1 MATYKFIASDF
12 GKVLHEGEFD
22 SPDEVE
28 EVLLFLTEYF
38 GCQVECIQ
46 VQKPGLKK
54 PGLKK
59 PGFSKPAK
67 RSSEPDDNESFI
79 GFIMWIIVSILILG
93 LGVSVIAISVYHPT
107 KRSPSTNDQRPN
119 PTATDLLI
127 PDVYR

>member
-1 MATYKFIASDF
+1 MATYKFIASEF

-38 GCQVECIQ
+38 GCRVECIQ
-46 VQKPGLKK
+46 IQKPGLKK
-54 PGLKK
+54 PD
-59 PGFSKPAK
+59 FSKPVK
-67 RSSEPDDNESFI
+67 RSSEPDDKESFV
-79 GFIMWIIVSILILG
+79 GFLIWIIVSVLILG
-93 LGVSVIAISVYHPT
+93 VGVSVIAISVYHPT
-107 KRSPSTNDQRPN
+107 KRSTSTDDQRPN